1 MDYSKNCYTIPA
13 ASLWIGV
20 TGGGGKYFELYSAL
34 QTILPAAARIVK
46 QSF

>member
-20 TGGGGKYFELYSAL
+20 TGGGKYFELYSAL